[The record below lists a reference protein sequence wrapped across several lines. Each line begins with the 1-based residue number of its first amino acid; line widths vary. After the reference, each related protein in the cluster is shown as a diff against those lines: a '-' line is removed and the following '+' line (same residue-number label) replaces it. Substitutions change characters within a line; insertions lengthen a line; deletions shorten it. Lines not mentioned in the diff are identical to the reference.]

1 MKHHLL
7 KMRKQRADATIGGV
21 GRLLVALVVCMITVM
36 PGYAQQ
42 KKKVT
47 GTVKDA
53 AGLEIIGGN
62 VTVAGTATGVIT
74 DIDGNFS
81 IEVPDNAVLQFSYIG
96 YLTQKVRVGNQSV
109 IQVALEEDT
118 QKLEEV
124 VVVGYGTQKKV
135 SLIGSVSAIASEE
148 LISTKNL
155 NVQNMMTGK
164 IPGVRVVQKTSE
176 PGEFN
181 NQFDIRG
188 FGNPLVVV
196 DGVPRGNFSRMDP
209 NEIESVSVL
218 KDASAAVYGVRAA
231 NGVVLITTKKGEK
244 GKTKIEYSMYY
255 GIQNP
260 AEMLVPVGAV
270 DRMTLVNEKSMR
282 DISDPRLT
290 YGDEMFEAYRTGKLQ
305 STDWYDAT
313 LRNSAS
319 QQQHNVSISGGG
331 DKMDYYVNLGYTDQ
345 GGFFKSGDL
354 NYDRYNLRTNLNMQ
368 ITKNLKGSVKING
381 ILDQKDR
388 PRASTWEIYKT
399 LWRSVPTEPVYANN
413 REGYFDKPNSDI
425 QNVVAMADADVSGF
439 NTQKKRIFQSTID
452 LTYDVPFIPG
462 LSARGMFSYDTNVD
476 DNSEYTKEYN
486 EYNYNETSDMYTAV
500 KRNSLTKL
508 NRTYNTGYSTL
519 WQVSLNYNRTFDEK
533 HNVSA
538 LMLFE
543 EAYSQGD
550 NISATREFD
559 IPIPY
564 LFAGNSK
571 NQVGTG
577 NGLDEY
583 ASKGLVGK
591 FNYDFKGK
599 YLAEFSFRY
608 DGSSKFPTT
617 KQWGFFPSASI
628 GWRMSEEAFIKDN
641 ISFIEN
647 LKIRASY
654 GQMGDDSAAKYQ
666 FITGY
671 DYPISN
677 KDGNTQDNYPRGY
690 MFNGE
695 FVNGLGFRSLANP
708 NITWYT
714 VNTMNVGLDGDMWK
728 GLLGF
733 TFDIYRRERKGLLDN
748 RLVSLPGSFGST
760 MPQENLN
767 SDRTSGVELELRH
780 RNRIG
785 KVGYS
790 IAGNISMTRT
800 MTRFKES
807 ATRGNS
813 YDYWRNNSAY
823 RYNDIWFG
831 KGDNGRYTSY
841 DQIANSPIFTGVGTL
856 PGDYIYEDWN
866 GDGVIDGMDDHP
878 IATTMAE
885 KDTDGNDFQNKRNYP
900 LMNFGLNIS
909 ADYMGFDLN
918 LMFQG
923 SSMSY
928 VAYGEQLSSP
938 LSWDGNALDMFMD
951 RWRPADPK
959 KDPYDPSNEWVSGY
973 YAYGATSYDSN
984 SRFAIQNG
992 TYLRLKS
999 AELGYTLPSK
1009 WLGKAGVKQLR
1020 LFTNVYNLLTITGV
1034 KGVDPEK
1041 PTEQYGYMYPLNRTV
1056 NFGASISF

>member
-62 VTVAGTATGVIT
+62 VTVAGTTTGVIT

-118 QKLEEV
+118 QKLDEV

-282 DISDPRLT
+282 STTNPQLT

-305 STDWYDAT
+305 STDWYDAA

-439 NTQKKRIFQSTID
+439 NTQKKRIFQSTMD
-452 LTYDVPFIPG
+452 LTYDVPFISG

-486 EYNYNETSDMYTAV
+486 EYNYDEASDKYAVV
-500 KRNSLTKL
+500 KRNSPTKL

-519 WQVSLNYNRTFDEK
+519 WQVSLNYNRTFEEK

-538 LMLFE
+538 LLLFE

-671 DYPISN
+671 DYPISGN
-677 KDGNTQDNYPRGY
+677 NGNTQDNYPRGY

-878 IATTMAE
+878 IATT
-885 KDTDGNDFQNKRNYP
+885 TDASKANFQDKRNYP

-999 AELGYTLPSK
+999 AELGYTLPSR